1 MKLVFVTK
9 KLSRLWL
16 LLEALFGFQEKKLA
30 SYHDFGSLP
39 GVFENQFQMTFQ
51 IDNFFFQFQSSQ
63 NYANIEKSTKRPTCV
78 A

>member
-51 IDNFFFQFQSSQ
+51 IDNFFFNFRVLKIMQISKKVRKDQR
-63 NYANIEKSTKRPTCV
+63 A
-78 A
+78 